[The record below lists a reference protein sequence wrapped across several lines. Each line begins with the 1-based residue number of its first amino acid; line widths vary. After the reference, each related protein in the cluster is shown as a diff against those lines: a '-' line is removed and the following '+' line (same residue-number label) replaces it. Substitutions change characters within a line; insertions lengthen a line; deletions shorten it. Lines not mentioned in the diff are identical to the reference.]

1 MTVNVRILTREKREV
16 PMKRHLMPAAALV
29 TVLVLVLFAP
39 ATAFSQ
45 LSEGFE
51 GGSIPNTWTFSGP
64 VGLDGTAQ
72 APSGITPTEGSYY
85 GWISNGCSGA
95 AGTTCPTFAT
105 QPTPS
110 FSSLGLTAGPDLGTP
125 SFETV
130 LTSPSFTLTSPG
142 GLISFDVNFITT
154 DGSYTFADFALV
166 QLAPSDGSPINLFV
180 ANTTNPLS
188 AAVPPVELSP
198 GVATISPATAF
209 FAGTTVTFGAT
220 IYGNVP
226 KFGTDPSCE
235 PSSAGPNAPCPGGP
249 TGWMH
254 VTYSAPAG
262 TYTLRFMV
270 SHLTDTG
277 YPSALAIDNV
287 VAQTLESETQILQ
300 PGVQS
305 TYTFKNDKYKITPS
319 PYSVGNESLT
329 ITAVPILKSN
339 FIHPANFPNE
349 TCVPFADYSAAN
361 GADTCVGFQADCS
374 FNGVP
379 NGGDCA
385 TLLYQ
390 LLESYDLPPDLP
402 AIGGPDLLV
411 VHGSGC
417 PTSNTAVAQSIFTD
431 YFVTRIDPTT
441 KGGGSGTGS
450 CFEVTYTPGAPLIT
464 SGSTSRFVGFESPVV
479 DTELN
484 TVKAGSTRPL
494 KFQWFDNLGNPVT
507 NLTWCANTTGT
518 GCTAPW
524 VNLEYFSINCTTDS
538 QLNTAAD
545 VSSPGNSGFQNL
557 GGGNY
562 QMNWKTQKSWA
573 GSCATVQVTFDNGVM
588 LIPAVGFKFK

>member
-1 MTVNVRILTREKREV
+1 
-16 PMKRHLMPAAALV
+16 MKRHRMPAAALV

-51 GGSIPNTWTFSGP
+51 DGIPGGWTFSGP

-72 APSGITPTEGSYY
+72 SSSGITPTQGSSY
-85 GWISNGCSGA
+85 GWISNGCSSA
-95 AGTTCPTFAT
+95 AGTTCPTFANT
-105 QPTPS
+105 PTPP
-110 FSSLGLTAGPDLGTP
+110 FLALGLTAGPDLGTP

-130 LTSPSFTLTSPG
+130 LTSPSFTLAPPG

-166 QLAPSDGSPINLFV
+166 QLVPLEGTAINLFV
-180 ANTTNPLS
+180 ANTTTATG
-188 AAVPPVELSP
+188 AAVPPGELSP
-198 GVATISPATAF
+198 GVATISPPTAF
-209 FAGTTVTFGAT
+209 FAGTTVTLAIDTNPANNTYF
-220 IYGNVP
+220 GNVS
-226 KFGTDPSCE
+226 KYGTDSSCE
-235 PSSAGPNAPCPGGP
+235 PAVAGPIASCPGGP

-287 VAQTLESETQILQ
+287 NAQTQTLESETQILH
-300 PGVQS
+300 PGVQAI
-305 TYTFKNDKYKITPS
+305 YPFKNDKYKITPS
-319 PYSVGNESLT
+319 PYSLGNETLT

-339 FIHPANFPNE
+339 FIHPANFQNE

-379 NGGDCA
+379 NGGDCT
-385 TLLYQ
+385 TLLYT
-390 LLESYDLPPDLP
+390 LLESYDLPTDLP
-402 AIGGPDLLV
+402 AIGGPDFLV

-417 PTSNTAVAQSIFTD
+417 PTSGTAVAQSIFTD

-441 KGGGSGTGS
+441 KGVGGGTGS
-450 CFEVTYTPGAPLIT
+450 CFEVTYTPGAPLIN

-538 QLNTAAD
+538 QLNTATD
-545 VSSPGNSGFQNL
+545 ISSPGNSGFQNL

-573 GSCATVQVTFDNGVM
+573 GTCATVQATFDNGVM
-588 LIPAVGFKFK
+588 LIPAVGFKFN